1 MQNAFI
7 EFANVDSMIEYGN
20 SLFEQ
25 VFSCNKK
32 YHINWNGYKLI
43 LV

>member
-20 SLFEQ
+20 SLFDQ
-25 VFSCNKK
+25 VFLLQYRIPYQLEQAVN
-32 YHINWNGYKLI
+32 
-43 LV
+43 

>member
-20 SLFEQ
+20 SLFDQ
-25 VFSCNKK
+25 VF
-32 YHINWNGYKLI
+32 L
-43 LV
+43 LQ